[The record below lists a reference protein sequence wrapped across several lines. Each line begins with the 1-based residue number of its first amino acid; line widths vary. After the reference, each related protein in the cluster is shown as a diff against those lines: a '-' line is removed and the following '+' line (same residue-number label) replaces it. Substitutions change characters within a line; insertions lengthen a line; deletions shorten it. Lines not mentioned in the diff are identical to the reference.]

1 MKQVKGLIIFAA
13 TVLTITILVL
23 FWVRFFQR
31 VNSPAGSALSNS
43 ITNISSTPSG
53 MVVVL
58 NKPTERG
65 KKNALVNYIDQSGE
79 AVRTRQIPN
88 ATVDTAQFQVVQDDV
103 FVYTEQG
110 DEPGLRRM
118 DEEGSL
124 AAMANIQRGNSNDP
138 FWVVSP
144 DGNFIAWSQT
154 EYVAP
159 NSISTLYQAQVDGSH
174 QEQVGQVNEPGEMYL
189 RPLIWVKDELGD
201 WQIWY
206 VRQAIGLGGY
216 ILYADPFGPVFQAG
230 TTAVDQVNSI
240 TDVSENGSVVV
251 FLDQTES
258 GLTVHAGDFSLPLIG
273 AGQAGE
279 ARLSP
284 DQSTVAV
291 AVASGNPE
299 QESGWVE
306 LWSVG
311 SQVSVRVTAED
322 PSQIIRVVDW
332 LNDETVVLSVL
343 KNDLYESDIYLVNKD
358 GSFFRKIWT
367 GYPIGVIRAP

>member
-1 MKQVKGLIIFAA
+1 MRQVKGLIVLAA
-13 TVLTITILVL
+13 SILVITTL
-23 FWVRFFQR
+23 VIFGMRLIQR
-31 VNSPAGSALSNS
+31 ANGPTGSPLPNS
-43 ITNISSTPSG
+43 IANVSTEPSG

-58 NKPTERG
+58 NKPAERS
-65 KKNALVNYIDQSGE
+65 KKHVLVNYIDQSGL
-79 AVRTRQIPN
+79 ALRTKQIPN

-103 FVYTEQG
+103 FVYTEKG

-118 DEEGSL
+118 DEGGSL

-138 FWVVSP
+138 SWLISP

-159 NSISTLYQAQVDGSH
+159 NSVSTMYQAQVDGSH
-174 QEQVGQVNEPGEMYL
+174 QKQVAQVNEPGEIYL
-189 RPLIWVKDELGD
+189 RPFVWVKDEFGV

-216 ILYADPFGPVFQAG
+216 ILFSDPTGPVFQKE
-230 TTAVDQVNSI
+230 TTVVDQISSI
-240 TDVSENGSVVV
+240 TDVSEDGSIVV
-251 FLDQTES
+251 FFDQTES
-258 GLTVHAGDFSLPLIG
+258 GLTVHGSDFSLPLIG

-284 DQSTVAV
+284 DHSTVAV

-311 SQVSVRVTAED
+311 SQVSVRVMAED
-322 PSQIIRVVDW
+322 TSQIIRVVDW

-343 KNDLYESDIYLVNKD
+343 KDNLYESDIFLVNKD
-358 GSFFRKIWT
+358 GSFFRKVWT
-367 GYPIGVIRAP
+367 GYPIGVVPAP